1 MNIIL
6 KPFAWLLLVFY
17 NLFNNY
23 GLALILF
30 AIVIKIILFP
40 FSLKGK
46 RGMIQMNMLQGQ
58 VQKLQKQYAN
68 NKQKYNEEVQKLYE
82 KEKVNPMSGCLW
94 SFLPLLLLIP
104 LYAIIRQPMQYMMN
118 LSVDQITR
126 IAMAVDWP
134 NAAKSAG
141 FIASRS
147 AFVNGGYNELYL
159 SSLLSDPARLAAAK
173 NVAES
178 VFSINFQFLGV
189 NLAQQPSW
197 QIWTKSLTWNN
208 IGLFLMPL
216 ISAGLSVVMGLVSTK
231 TNNMNQQN
239 GQQASTNK
247 MLLVFSP
254 LMSLWI
260 GYAMPAGLCV
270 YWIINNLLSIG
281 QEVLSAKMLKKDYE
295 AAAEAQ
301 RKREILEKEE
311 EKRKKEALA
320 AERARRIAEK
330 KVGKKKKDTASGVNP
345 SASREGLRAYARG
358 RSYDP
363 NRYGGVTPYK
373 DPQGV
378 NEDAIEEAL
387 EKRAKAKEEAQLE
400 AEIDARIAAEVER
413 DFAEGKLTGEAAEQ
427 EAEAA
432 EEPALTP
439 APQYDAPDYNKK
451 DEAEE

>member
-330 KVGKKKKDTASGVNP
+330 KAGKKKKDATSGVNP

-387 EKRAKAKEEAQLE
+387 EKRAKAKEEAQME

>member
-58 VQKLQKQYAN
+58 VQRLQKQYAN

-104 LYAIIRQPMQYMMN
+104 LYAIIRQPIQYMMN
-118 LSVDQITR
+118 VSADQVAL
-126 IAMAVDWP
+126 IAQKLNFGSTGAY
-134 NAAKSAG
+134 G
-141 FIASRS
+141 
-147 AFVNGGYNELYL
+147 ELTL
-159 SSLLSDPARLAAAK
+159 ASLLGENSLVLSTAK
-173 NVAES
+173 TVSQNV
-178 VFSINFQFLGV
+178 FPINFQFLGM
-189 NLAQQPSW
+189 NLAQQPAW
-197 QIWTKSLTWNN
+197 KIWTQSFTWNN
-208 IGLFLMPL
+208 VGLFLMPL
-216 ISAGLSVVMGLVSTK
+216 ISAGLSVVMGIVSTK
-231 TNNMNQQN
+231 TNNMNQKN
-239 GQQASTNK
+239 GQQASSNK
-247 MLLVFSP
+247 MLLIISP

-270 YWIINNLLSIG
+270 YWIINNILSIG
-281 QEVLSAKMLKKDYE
+281 QEILSAKMLKKDYE

-301 RKREILEKEE
+301 RQREIMAKEE

-330 KVGKKKKDTASGVNP
+330 KAGKKKKDTASGVNP
-345 SASREGLRAYARG
+345 SASRVGLRAYARG
-358 RSYDP
+358 HAYDP
-363 NRYGGVTPYK
+363 DRYGGVTPYK
-373 DPQGV
+373 DPEGV
-378 NEDAIEEAL
+378 NEDAIEQAL
-387 EKRAKAKEEAQLE
+387 EKRAEAREEAQLE

-413 DFAEGKLTGEAAEQ
+413 EFADGKLTGEAQTAEAPQ
-427 EAEAA
+427 EESAAA
-432 EEPALTP
+432 EEETAEV
-439 APQYDAPDYNKK
+439 DDENN
-451 DEAEE
+451 EAE

>member
-104 LYAIIRQPMQYMMN
+104 LYAIIRQPMQYMMD

-270 YWIINNLLSIG
+270 YWIINNILSIG
-281 QEVLSAKMLKKDYE
+281 QEILSAKILKKDYE

-301 RKREILEKEE
+301 RKREIMEKEE

-330 KVGKKKKDTASGVNP
+330 KAGKKKKDTASGVNP

-387 EKRAKAKEEAQLE
+387 EKRAAAKEEAQME

-413 DFAEGKLTGEAAEQ
+413 DFAEGKLIGETAEQ
-427 EAEAA
+427 EAEVA

>member
-387 EKRAKAKEEAQLE
+387 EKRAKAKEEAQME

>member
-58 VQKLQKQYAN
+58 VQRLQKQYAN
-68 NKQKYNEEVQKLYE
+68 NKQKCNEEVQKLYE

-104 LYAIIRQPMQYMMN
+104 LYAIIRQPIQYMMN
-118 LSVDQITR
+118 VSADQVAL
-126 IAMAVDWP
+126 IAQKLNFGSTGAY
-134 NAAKSAG
+134 G
-141 FIASRS
+141 
-147 AFVNGGYNELYL
+147 ELTL
-159 SSLLSDPARLAAAK
+159 ASLLGENSLVLSTAK
-173 NVAES
+173 TVSQNV
-178 VFSINFQFLGV
+178 FPINFQFLGM
-189 NLAQQPSW
+189 NLAQQPTW
-197 QIWTKSLTWNN
+197 KIWTQSFTWNN
-208 IGLFLMPL
+208 VGLFLMPI
-216 ISAGLSVVMGLVSTK
+216 ISAGLSVVMGIVSTK
-231 TNNMNQQN
+231 TNNMNQQK
-239 GQQASTNK
+239 GQQASSNK
-247 MLLVFSP
+247 MLMVISP

-281 QEVLSAKMLKKDYE
+281 QEILSAKMLKKDYE

-301 RKREILEKEE
+301 RQREIMAKEE

-330 KVGKKKKDTASGVNP
+330 KAGKKKKDKSEAASGVDA
-345 SASREGLRAYARG
+345 SASRVGLRAYARG
-358 RSYDP
+358 HAYDP
-363 NRYGGVTPYK
+363 DRYGGVTPYK
-373 DPQGV
+373 DPEGV
-378 NEDAIEEAL
+378 NEDAIEQAL
-387 EKRAKAKEEAQLE
+387 EKRAEAREEAQME

-413 DFAEGKLTGEAAEQ
+413 DFADGKLAGEDPAA
-427 EAEAA
+427 
-432 EEPALTP
+432 
-439 APQYDAPDYNKK
+439 
-451 DEAEE
+451 EAEEETAEVQKAEGADEENNEAE

>member
-330 KVGKKKKDTASGVNP
+330 KAGKKKKDAASGVNP

-387 EKRAKAKEEAQLE
+387 EKRAKAKEEAQME